1 MPKFAIREF
10 NLPCPFSLFAGGC
23 QPITEGDRTGMAEA
37 QINIAKRTIEH
48 STDAALN
55 RLKWIRRNKDLQNLS
70 LRNIKLNFSNQML
83 ASLNEVI
90 QASTT
95 IKEKS
100 KDKDIFYWAE
110 GSLAFGNVRKNE
122 TSSKKKIY
130 TDGITLGA
138 DKFTDDRGIKGL
150 AFRFSQNDV
159 KVGTAGSRLDTN
171 TYNLTYY
178 STTPVKDDS
187 RFLDSVLG
195 IGFLPVSYTHL
206 TLPTK
211 A

>member
-1 MPKFAIREF
+1 M
-10 NLPCPFSLFAGGC
+10 
-23 QPITEGDRTGMAEA
+23 
-37 QINIAKRTIEH
+37 
-48 STDAALN
+48 N
-55 RLKWIRRNKDLQNLS
+55 RLKWIRRNKDLQDLS

-83 ASLNEVI
+83 ASLTEVV

-95 IKEKS
+95 PKEKS

-159 KVGTAGSRLDTN
+159 KVGTAGSRID
-171 TYNLTYY
+171 
-178 STTPVKDDS
+178 
-187 RFLDSVLG
+187 F
-195 IGFLPVSYTHL
+195 
-206 TLPTK
+206 
-211 A
+211 